1 MKKQTSLALA
11 LFAMPLVVIAQS
23 GQGSGQGSGQQG
35 KTGQDKTGQDKAG
48 QDRTGQDKTMP
59 GQSGS
64 AMQRSPQLHR
74 SDDLIGAELRSAQGD
89 SIGSVEDVFVNSN
102 GEANYAVLSC
112 EGEGK
117 NKLVV
122 VPLSILRSS
131 KSSMPSD
138 MGSGSTGRIGGETGR
153 DTTGRDTT
161 GRDGAGRDMG
171 DSDKFTISIDKER
184 LRTAPSFEDNDWPKG
199 TEVAAHFDEVDR
211 FFRNETSMTG
221 RPISASVR
229 GPNTMV
235 LRASKLEGRNIENA
249 SGEKVGDIQQI
260 VFDTQNG
267 RVAYVAVS
275 MGGFLGVGDKLVAVP
290 WEAINVR
297 SSTSGGAGAGSG
309 SEREGDEKLILE
321 TSKDK
326 LSAAPEFKSGDE
338 SWREMS
344 DPNWMN
350 RVYSHFS
357 VRPYWQQGSTNPSQP
372 PPKDG

>member
-35 KTGQDKTGQDKAG
+35 KTGQDKTGQDRAG

-138 MGSGSTGRIGGETGR
+138 MGG
-153 DTTGRDTT
+153 
-161 GRDGAGRDMG
+161 
-171 DSDKFTISIDKER
+171 SDKFTISIDKER

>member
-11 LFAMPLVVIAQS
+11 LFAMPLVVMAQ
-23 GQGSGQGSGQQG
+23 SGQGSGQQG
-35 KTGQDKTGQDKAG
+35 KTGQDKTGQDKTG
-48 QDRTGQDKTMP
+48 HDKTGQDKTMP

-64 AMQRSPQLHR
+64 AMQRAPQLHR
-74 SDDLIGAELRSAQGD
+74 SDDLIGAELRSTQGE
-89 SIGSVEDVFVNSN
+89 SIGSVEDVFVSSN

-131 KSSMPSD
+131 KSSMPGD
-138 MGSGSTGRIGGETGR
+138 MGAGSTGRTGGETGR
-153 DTTGRDTT
+153 DTTGRES
-161 GRDGAGRDMG
+161 AGRPMG
-171 DSDKFTISIDKER
+171 GSDQFTISIDKER

-297 SSTSGGAGAGSG
+297 SSTAGAAGAGAGS
-309 SEREGDEKLILE
+309 ERDGDEKLILE

-326 LSAAPEFKSGDE
+326 LNAAPEFKSGDE